1 MAAGTEA
8 AIPLPP
14 RQSGLV
20 RFARG
25 LALLRES
32 PVGMVGA
39 GIVLAWALAA
49 IFAPL
54 LAPFD
59 PNATILP
66 FQRPGAIDPATG
78 HTFWLGTDKIGRDIL
93 SRIIYGGRRV
103 LIYGPIATAAAYV
116 VGIAMGLAAGY
127 FRGWWD
133 AVLSRVSDI
142 VLSFPIFVLYVIVIS
157 TYGASGLN
165 IVLAI
170 IFASAPG
177 IMRIVRGLTLDLR
190 NRDYVAAAQTRG
202 EHPIYIMLVEILPN
216 ARGPLIVDACLR
228 LGYVTITIGTLG
240 FLGLGLPPPD
250 PDWGGM
256 VNENRALAPA
266 FPHMIVYPC
275 LAISSLVLGL
285 NLLADG
291 LREISIKD

>member
-78 HTFWLGTDKIGRDIL
+78 HTFWLGTDKIGRDIRFFESAL
-93 SRIIYGGRRV
+93 DKASRRISASIV
-103 LIYGPIATAAAYV
+103 LRPSMRSNSRTRSSSFFTSELPTTGSSESTAAAPPS
-116 VGIAMGLAAGY
+116 LK
-127 FRGWWD
+127 
-133 AVLSRVSDI
+133 S
-142 VLSFPIFVLYVIVIS
+142 
-157 TYGASGLN
+157 
-165 IVLAI
+165 
-170 IFASAPG
+170 
-177 IMRIVRGLTLDLR
+177 LR
-190 NRDYVAAAQTRG
+190 HR
-202 EHPIYIMLVEILPN
+202 
-216 ARGPLIVDACLR
+216 
-228 LGYVTITIGTLG
+228 
-240 FLGLGLPPPD
+240 
-250 PDWGGM
+250 
-256 VNENRALAPA
+256 
-266 FPHMIVYPC
+266 
-275 LAISSLVLGL
+275 
-285 NLLADG
+285 
-291 LREISIKD
+291 